1 MVIALNIDAYNNFSP
16 PEGRAV
22 CKTYFSFLLVYV
34 ILILGIYFF
43 FKGTHDKRNPFFYF
57 GENVKRNEGFFR
69 PVIGFQMVVIKM
81 IWCVT

>member
-43 FKGTHDKRNPFFYF
+43 FQRHT
-57 GENVKRNEGFFR
+57 
-69 PVIGFQMVVIKM
+69 
-81 IWCVT
+81 

>member
-1 MVIALNIDAYNNFSP
+1 MKTILGFCQQSGRLETSSLFSPFEKMVIALNIDAYNNFSP

-43 FKGTHDKRNPFFYF
+43 FQRHT
-57 GENVKRNEGFFR
+57 
-69 PVIGFQMVVIKM
+69 
-81 IWCVT
+81 

>member
-1 MVIALNIDAYNNFSP
+1 MPFEKYVIALNMSAYNNHSP

-43 FKGTHDKRNPFFYF
+43 FPWHTWQKKSFFI
-57 GENVKRNEGFFR
+57 FR
-69 PVIGFQMVVIKM
+69 EKM
-81 IWCVT
+81 

>member
-1 MVIALNIDAYNNFSP
+1 MHTIATVP

-43 FKGTHDKRNPFFYF
+43 FPRHTRQKKSFFYF
-57 GENVKRNEGFFR
+57 ARKNVKRNEGFFR
-69 PVIGFQMVVIKM
+69 PVFGLK
-81 IWCVT
+81 